1 MRGYADVQ
9 NRKQQL
15 KVLFNHI
22 NIRTFAHLHI
32 CTLKNMN
39 FYSTNNTDHQVEF
52 KDAVFNSMPQD
63 KGLYMPLSIP
73 KLSDKFLNNLD
84 GYTLPEIAFHVASAM
99 LDGAIPEA
107 DLQEIIRDAINFLA
121 PVVKLEEET
130 YVLELFH
137 GPSLAF
143 KDFGARFMSRVMS
156 WFLTEGEKQL
166 DVLVATSGDTGG
178 AVALGFLGVPN
189 TRVTILYP
197 KGKVSEIQKQQLTT
211 NGQNIRA
218 LEIDGTFD
226 DCQALVKQAF
236 TDKEL
241 NEKFRLTSANSINIA
256 RLIPQTFYYFN
267 AYAQLLRQGK
277 SKVVFSVPSG
287 NFGNIGAGLLAW
299 KMGLPVHQFIAA
311 TNANDTV
318 PAYLKT
324 GVYKPKPSVSTLSNA
339 MDVGNPSNW
348 ARIADLFK
356 EDASELT
363 GLIAGFSYND
373 EQTKAAIQQVFDKYN
388 YVVCPHTA
396 IAWKAL
402 KEWESATNP
411 GDVTGVFL
419 STAHPCK
426 FPDAF
431 PAEIAAAIKVPES
444 VTELEGKEK
453 QAVAL
458 GKDFEGFKAFL
469 LNNN

>member
-1 MRGYADVQ
+1 M
-9 NRKQQL
+9 KL
-15 KVLFNHI
+15 
-22 NIRTFAHLHI
+22 
-32 CTLKNMN
+32 
-39 FYSTNNTDHQVEF
+39 YSTNNPSAAVSF

-63 KGLYMPLSIP
+63 KGLYMPVDISRLPNSFFEQLP
-73 KLSDKFLNNLD
+73 R
-84 GYTLPEIAFHVASAM
+84 YTLPQMAFEVARHM
-99 LDGAIPEA
+99 LNGAIPDD
-107 DLQEIIRDAINFLA
+107 DLKALIEDAVNFDA
-121 PVVKLEEET
+121 PVVQLEENV

-156 WFLTEGEKQL
+156 YFLQQGEKQL

-197 KGKVSEIQKQQLTT
+197 KGKVSDIQELQLTT

-218 LEIDGTFD
+218 LQIDGTFD

-236 TDKEL
+236 VDDEL
-241 NEKFRLTSANSINIA
+241 NSAYRLTSANSINIA

-267 AYAQLLRQGK
+267 AYAQLLRAGK
-277 SKVVFSVPSG
+277 TEVAFCVPSG

-299 KMGLPVHQFIAA
+299 KMGLPVKQFIAA

-318 PAYLKT
+318 PAFFKT
-324 GVYKPKPSVSTLSNA
+324 GVYAPKPSVATISNA

-356 EDASELT
+356 EDAEALKTLMT
-363 GLIAGFSYND
+363 GYSYTD
-373 EQTKAAIQQVFDKYN
+373 EQTRESMQQVFDKYE

-396 IAWKAL
+396 IAWRAL
-402 KEWESATNP
+402 TEWQQEHKNVP
-411 GDVTGVFL
+411 GVFL

-426 FPDAF
+426 FPDVF
-431 PAEIAAAIKVPES
+431 PQEIAARVEVPAQ
-444 VTELEGKEK
+444 VKELESKLK
-453 QAVAL
+453 QAVSL
-458 GKDFEGFKAFL
+458 DNSFESFKSYL
-469 LNNN
+469 LSNK